1 MRLGKLAIAFVLC
14 ALCHRFAVA
23 QGDLPILPLGRGDV
37 IDVAVE
43 GEDDLTKRVTI
54 SSQGDISLPMLK
66 DHVHVE
72 GLLPEAVEKVIAE
85 AYKHAQL
92 LVDPTVR
99 VTPAEYHSYLVKVT
113 GAVDRPYEFQAIE
126 RTTLLSALAH
136 AGGPATTATGDIEVI
151 RTDRETG
158 KETKQIIPIRS
169 LLEDAD
175 PKYNIVLKGG
185 EEVHLPGMAV
195 AK

>member
-1 MRLGKLAIAFVLC
+1 MCLLCVRCSAF
-14 ALCHRFAVA
+14 
-23 QGDLPILPLGRGDV
+23 QSDLPILPLGRGDV

-43 GEDDLTKRVTI
+43 GEDDLTKRVSI

-66 DHVHVE
+66 DHLHVE
-72 GLLPEAVEKVIAE
+72 GLLPEAMEKVIAE

-92 LVDPTVR
+92 LIDPTVR
-99 VTPAEYHSYLVKVT
+99 VAPAEYHSYLVKIT
-113 GAVDRPYEFQAIE
+113 GSVDHPYEFQAIE
-126 RTTLLSALAH
+126 RTTLLSALAR
-136 AGGPATTATGDIEVI
+136 AGGPTTAAAGDIEII

-185 EEVHLPGMAV
+185 EEVHV
-195 AK
+195 K